1 MIIAYLQ
8 PIHSH
13 LRTRKLSEDQD
24 VKFIVG
30 DTWAISLSVDS
41 PSLAIFKSGVDV
53 AHYFAVELSVLG

>member
-1 MIIAYLQ
+1 M
-8 PIHSH
+8 
-13 LRTRKLSEDQD
+13 
-24 VKFIVG
+24 KFIVG